1 MRTNSLVRFIA
12 SSASNQARK
21 IEKQTSFYNPVLSI
35 PVPTGNQKYNKEECS
50 KKKVKTNILES
61 LKKSVGF
68 GLR

>member
-50 KKKVKTNILES
+50 KKKS
-61 LKKSVGF
+61 
-68 GLR
+68 